1 MPLIILVW
9 YGAPFSIA
17 HSSVHRAMNP
27 PRCVRVCGQQYATW
41 GCDWSGSAELKPIRE
56 SNICCWYPSL
66 FNRLSQGRF
75 TILFQNIPKLYHLWN
90 QTIYSSIML
99 DLLDLCKM
107 LLGGTLSPLKFGDC
121 NFYCLCW
128 PNCHLLMQC
137 STQRRNENRSNKN
150 VFTMCFKVF
159 AHCQNILGQLSDSC
173 LVFFRP
179 NIYITNW
186 RQHERFG
193 GSSDQSSTNKSFV
206 HLVRCFVRA
215 RSIVRKVTTQWW
227 LGWLQRCLRCWTDH
241 VAAPKTS
248 APEAP
253 DPALPKICSEF
264 WGQISI
270 EHGAR

>member
-107 LLGGTLSPLKFGDC
+107 LLGGTLSPLKFDDC
-121 NFYCLCW
+121 NFIVSAGQTAIRWCNVALRGGMKIGATKMYS
-128 PNCHLLMQC
+128 QC
-137 STQRRNENRSNKN
+137 VLKCSPIAKTY
-150 VFTMCFKVF
+150 
-159 AHCQNILGQLSDSC
+159 LDSYRT
-173 LVFFRP
+173 VAWFFRP
-179 NIYITNW
+179 NIFTLPTDDNMKGLGAVQVKVQQTNRLFIW
-186 RQHERFG
+186 WGVLSER
-193 GSSDQSSTNKSFV
+193 D
-206 HLVRCFVRA
+206 R
-215 RSIVRKVTTQWW
+215 
-227 LGWLQRCLRCWTDH
+227 
-241 VAAPKTS
+241 
-248 APEAP
+248 
-253 DPALPKICSEF
+253 
-264 WGQISI
+264 
-270 EHGAR
+270 